1 MNGRDLRGSI
11 VGHNGLSRRSN
22 RPPRRREQLRVAQRP
37 GSPAMPELHDAQAL
51 ASAAKEGA
59 EHLEHLR
66 EAGMLGVARAVTA
79 RAEPLGEAPPPE
91 GTKRERQQ

>member
-1 MNGRDLRGSI
+1 
-11 VGHNGLSRRSN
+11 
-22 RPPRRREQLRVAQRP
+22 
-37 GSPAMPELHDAQAL
+37 MPELHDAQAL

-91 GTKRERQQ
+91 GSETKTFHFIRHGQGFHSAQPDPSTPCPRRQPSSASA

>member
-1 MNGRDLRGSI
+1 
-11 VGHNGLSRRSN
+11 
-22 RPPRRREQLRVAQRP
+22 
-37 GSPAMPELHDAQAL
+37 MPELHDAQAL

-79 RAEPLGEAPPPE
+79 RAEPLGEAAPPE
-91 GTKRERQQ
+91 GSETKTFHFIRHGQGFHSAQARPQHPLPAGRQPSSASA